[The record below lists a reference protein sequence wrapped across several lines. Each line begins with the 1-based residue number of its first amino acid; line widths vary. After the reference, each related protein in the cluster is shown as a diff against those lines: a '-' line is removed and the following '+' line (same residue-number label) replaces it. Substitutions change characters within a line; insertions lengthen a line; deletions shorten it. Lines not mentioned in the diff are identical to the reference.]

1 MTFAKSFDNART
13 AAVTRNDLAPL
24 IACVPYAT
32 YLGLHA
38 GPEPGTLH
46 LPFAPKLVGSPVL
59 PALHGGV
66 VAAFMELTAQLAVLL
81 VLDEPR
87 MPKVVDFSIDY
98 LRSARTVDSFASAH
112 VERLGSR
119 VAQVQVR
126 CWQAEIEKPV
136 AIARAHFL
144 LAGPPA

>member
-1 MTFAKSFDNART
+1 MTFATTFNDART
-13 AAVTRNDLAPL
+13 AAALRNDLAPL
-24 IACVPYAT
+24 LSQVPYAG
-32 YLGLHA
+32 YLGLRA
-38 GPEPGTLH
+38 GPEPGTLQ
-46 LPFAPKLVGSPVL
+46 LPFAEKLIGSPVL
-59 PALHGGV
+59 PAIHGGV

-81 VLDEPR
+81 VLEQPR

-126 CWQAEIEKPV
+126 CWQDEIEKPV